1 MFQLRAKTTVI
12 LLSGQEK
19 FAMPFPRGDLC
30 IILHAGVLADSTSMN
45 VGGVFSSRPWTNVSA
60 VKRDVRIII

>member
-19 FAMPFPRGDLC
+19 FAMPFPR
-30 IILHAGVLADSTSMN
+30 V
-45 VGGVFSSRPWTNVSA
+45 SSCMQA
-60 VKRDVRIII
+60 F